1 MKAYADCGLDNFKFE
16 TIVEAFS
23 LWKESQQN
31 VEA

>member
-1 MKAYADCGLDNFKFE
+1 MKAYAGCNPNSFELE